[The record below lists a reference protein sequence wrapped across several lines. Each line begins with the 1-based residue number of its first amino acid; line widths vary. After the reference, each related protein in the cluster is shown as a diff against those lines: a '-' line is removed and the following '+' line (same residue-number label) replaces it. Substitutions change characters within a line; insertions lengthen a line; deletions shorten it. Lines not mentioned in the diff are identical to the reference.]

1 MKITENRVNDTIVLA
16 IEGRIDTNSST
27 QLQAMILQSFQKGK
41 NLELDFERT
50 EYITSAGLRAL
61 LIGQKT
67 AASKGGSMKLLK
79 VNPMIMNV
87 FQMSGFAKILTIEP

>member
-1 MKITENRVNDTIVLA
+1 MNITENKINDTIVLS

-27 QLQAMILQSFQKGK
+27 QLQAKILQAFQKAK
-41 NLELDFERT
+41 NLELDFEQAD
-50 EYITSAGLRAL
+50 YITSAGLRAL

-67 AASKGGSMKLLK
+67 AASKGGTMKLLHVK
-79 VNPMIMNV
+79 PMIMNV